1 MAMNSPTENPS
12 AHELS
17 PLPQRLAGLLVKSK
31 DPHLAGRVE
40 RWMGRQ
46 SNGLYPFLHRWLDDE
61 GNIELRKTLGAK
73 ACEIIET
80 ENLAQFEEEP
90 S

>member
-1 MAMNSPTENPS
+1 MSLSPDNPLL
-12 AHELS
+12 HPLS
-17 PLPQRLAGLLVKSK
+17 PLPQRLAGLLVMSK
-31 DPHLAGRVE
+31 DSGLAGRVE

-46 SNGLYPFLHRWLDDE
+46 SNGLYPYLHLWLDDT
-61 GNIELRKTLGAK
+61 GNLELRKTLGAK

-80 ENLAQFEEEP
+80 ENLAQFEEDP